1 MMQIDEEQK
10 GSQEDDDK
18 SQDSLF
24 FKDLAKGNTEKLNM
38 ADLIE
43 QHRQLTEKIAASQKK
58 VLEEGLRR
66 NRNSSQ
72 LVGETHKRSASNLDI
87 TKEPSEARLTQQQP
101 KTGPNMD
108 YFKHIQ

>member
-1 MMQIDEEQK
+1 MRIEEDQNTEK
-10 GSQEDDDK
+10 NEDDK
-18 SQDSLF
+18 SQDSAL
-24 FKDLAKGNTEKLNM
+24 FKDLAKGNADKLNM

-72 LVGETHKRSASNLDI
+72 QVGAADFGGVS
-87 TKEPSEARLTQQQP
+87 
-101 KTGPNMD
+101 
-108 YFKHIQ
+108 